1 MARDENMI
9 AALKRERATYVASGD
24 DDRVRQVD
32 ESLKHY
38 GYEPGSDSEQDS
50 PQGRTSAPQ
59 QTATQ
64 GKAPSKRAAKKTAAA
79 PPAKTTEASAE
90 NDPAATP
97 SAE

>member
-9 AALKRERATYVASGD
+9 AALKRERATYVAAGD

-38 GYEPGSDSEQDS
+38 GYEPDGDSEQGE
-50 PQGRTSAPQ
+50 PKGRTSAPQ
-59 QTATQ
+59 QTAEQ
-64 GKAPSKRAAKKTAAA
+64 GRPASKRAAKKTAAA
-79 PPAKTTEASAE
+79 PPPKTTEPSAE
-90 NDPAATP
+90 GGSAATP